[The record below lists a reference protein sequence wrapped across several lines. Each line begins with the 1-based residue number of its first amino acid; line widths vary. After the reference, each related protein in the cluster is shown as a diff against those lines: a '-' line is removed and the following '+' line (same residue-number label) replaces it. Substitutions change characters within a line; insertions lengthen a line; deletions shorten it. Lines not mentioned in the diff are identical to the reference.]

1 MRIAVIT
8 SRTAKP
14 IIEDVLRDV
23 KGVDIVALPVHAISF
38 LDAEALARIIE
49 RDREAL
55 ARLRE
60 ADVVLVPGSVRGDV
74 SSVEKLVGKPVF
86 KASKSPALLPSIISY
101 VSRGGSLSRVE
112 SAERYVA
119 SEGYSG
125 YSGEFEEAFNIGRVR
140 VPLRPPPVVLAA
152 EVPPGRPP
160 EEASKEASR
169 LLRDGADML
178 VVGVGFDEDPGAA
191 GSRVEAVVDAT
202 RGVPVLSEAPSRLH
216 AEAAVAGGSSGL
228 VVSASS
234 VEWALEALPPRGA
247 LVIGSSD
254 LDELGRAAV
263 RALEAGVKRVILDP
277 VVGLPLIGFIES
289 LERIRRAASR
299 FELPIAFT
307 AANFVEEIEADTHG
321 VHAVLAVAAVEA
333 GASVYYVVEDSYKS
347 YRGVAEASEALRI
360 ASEAARLRSTP
371 RGLPSGLYVVKQPV
385 RPPREDP
392 GVEAERVGYVEPRWD
407 RRGYVRVYVDHE
419 RGVIVAVYRLYTG
432 RVVAAVEGR
441 HAPSVARALVR
452 AAGLDPE
459 HAAYLGYELAK
470 AELALTLGKS
480 YTQDEPVI
488 VPVWGW
494 LAEEGRGVGAREGHS
509 GGGALRSPGSEG
521 AGNGGEPEAE
531 GDRGGGAP
539 RRGSDN
545 C

>member
-1 MRIAVIT
+1 MRIAVVT

-14 IIEDVLRDV
+14 IIEEVLRGLQDV
-23 KGVDIVALPVHAISF
+23 EIVALPVHAISF

-49 RDREAL
+49 RNRDAL
-55 ARLRE
+55 SRLRR
-60 ADVVLVPGSVRGDV
+60 ADVVLVPGSVKGDV
-74 SSVEKLVGKPVF
+74 SSVEKIVGKPVF

-101 VSRGGSLSRVE
+101 VARGGSLSRVE
-112 SAERYVA
+112 PAESYVA
-119 SEGYSG
+119 VEGSYD
-125 YSGEFEEAFNIGRVR
+125 FEEAFSIGGVR

-152 EVPPGRPP
+152 EVPPGRAPG
-160 EEASKEASR
+160 EASREASR
-169 LLRDGADML
+169 LLRDGADIL
-178 VVGVGFDEDPGAA
+178 VVGVGFDEAPGVT
-191 GSRVEAVVDAT
+191 GSRVEAVVEAA
-202 RGVPVLSEAPSRLH
+202 RGAPVLSEAPSRLH
-216 AEAAVAGGSSGL
+216 AEAAVAGGASGL

-234 VEWALEALPPRGA
+234 VEWALEVLPPRGA
-247 LVIGSSD
+247 LVVGSSD
-254 LDELGRAAV
+254 LDELGRAAA
-263 RALEAGVKRVILDP
+263 RALEAGVKRVVLDP
-277 VVGLPLIGFIES
+277 VLGLPLIGFVES
-289 LERIRRAASR
+289 LERIRKASSR

-307 AANFVEEIEADTHG
+307 AANFVEEMEADTHG
-321 VHAVLAVAAVEA
+321 IHAVLAVAAVEA

-347 YRGVAEASEALRI
+347 YRSVAEAREALRL

-371 RGLPSGLYVVKQPV
+371 RGLPSRLYVVKQPV

-470 AELALTLGKS
+470 AELALALGKS

-509 GGGALRSPGSEG
+509 GGRALRGQGGEG
-521 AGNGGEPEAE
+521 AGHGGEPQAE
-531 GDRGGGAP
+531 GSSGGGP
-539 RRGSDN
+539 GGGGGN